1 MSGNT
6 VNTQTAKQDNRL
18 SDEQKLIIAKAKIPV
33 NIANAFRILFL
44 IIAILMMIVICI
56 GDVAW
61 KDTSW
66 YAHEA
71 AVMYEVLIWDIVLML
86 IATFVKIGLVARYN
100 KIVKKL

>member
-1 MSGNT
+1 MSGTNGKST
-6 VNTQTAKQDNRL
+6 DNQSGRL
-18 SDEQKLIIAKAKIPV
+18 TDEQKVIIAKAKIPV
-33 NIANAFRILFL
+33 NIANACRILFL

-61 KDTSW
+61 KDTDW

-86 IATFVKIGLVARYN
+86 VATFVKIGLVARYN
-100 KIVKKL
+100 KIVKNL

>member
-1 MSGNT
+1 MSRTTNNHTSSTNG
-6 VNTQTAKQDNRL
+6 RL
-18 SDEQKLIIAKAKIPV
+18 TDEQKIIIAKAKIPV

-44 IIAILMMIVICI
+44 VIAILMMIVICI

-61 KDTSW
+61 KDTDW

-86 IATFVKIGLVARYN
+86 MTTFVKIGLVARYN

>member
-1 MSGNT
+1 MSGTTSNNT
-6 VNTQTAKQDNRL
+6 SGTNGRL
-18 SDEQKLIIAKAKIPV
+18 TDEQKVIIAKAKIPV
-33 NIANAFRILFL
+33 NVANAFRILFL
-44 IIAILMMIVICI
+44 IIAVLMMIVICI

-61 KDTSW
+61 KNTEW

-86 IATFVKIGLVARYN
+86 VATFVKIGLVARYN

>member
-1 MSGNT
+1 MSGTIKKNESR
-6 VNTQTAKQDNRL
+6 QDGRL
-18 SDEQKLIIAKAKIPV
+18 TDEQKMIIAKAKVPV

-44 IIAILMMIVICI
+44 VIAVLMMIVICI

-66 YAHEA
+66 YAREA

-86 IATFVKIGLVARYN
+86 VATFVKIGLVARYN

>member
-1 MSGNT
+1 MSGKSVNNHAVQKNNT
-6 VNTQTAKQDNRL
+6 LT
-18 SDEQKLIIAKAKIPV
+18 DEQKMIIAKAKIPV

>member
-1 MSGNT
+1 MPEGKNKST
-6 VNTQTAKQDNRL
+6 DNREGRL
-18 SDEQKLIIAKAKIPV
+18 TDEQKVIIAKAKIPV

-56 GDVAW
+56 GDAVW
-61 KDTSW
+61 EDTTW

-86 IATFVKIGLVARYN
+86 LATFVKIALVARYN
-100 KIVKKL
+100 KIVKRV